1 MSETTG
7 MSEKTVQ
14 TPAIS
19 FDDFL
24 KVDIRAGTV
33 VEAEPY
39 PEARKPAIKLRIDF
53 GPEIGVKKS
62 SAQITTHYSPEGLVG
77 QQVIAVVNFPPR
89 QIGKFMSEVLTLGF
103 EDEDGAIVLMQ
114 PEYAVPNGARMM

>member
-1 MSETTG
+1 MHDTGGLSSEIT
-7 MSEKTVQ
+7 
-14 TPAIS
+14 

-24 KVDIRAGTV
+24 KVDIRVGTV
-33 VEAEPY
+33 IEAEPY

-53 GPEIGVKKS
+53 GPNIGVKKS
-62 SAQITTHYSPEGLVG
+62 SAQITVHYAPGELVG

-103 EDEDGAIVLMQ
+103 EDENGAIILMQ
-114 PEYAVPNGARMM
+114 PERRVPNGARMM